1 MAERNFTTRWPADC
15 RTILL
20 IALLATGCDKA
31 SPVAPT
37 TPSPDPST
45 QTPPP
50 SPAVSQITLTGRITE
65 APPTTWTGVEGAM
78 FTITDG
84 ANTGRSVKADLDG
97 YFTLAGLTPGPIRAT
112 ATAEGYVPAS
122 LTLDGSRDTT
132 ASVQLL
138 PNPQTITNTITGD
151 LASTGGTCSDGI
163 ADRPCQIIAMPI
175 HNNGPT
181 DATLTWTGS
190 SDVALT
196 VTLFQ
201 TGASTPIAR
210 SSAAGTN
217 SQHISAMLTGGQDYE
232 FRITVVGGTGSAS
245 YTLRV
250 THQN

>member
-1 MAERNFTTRWPADC
+1 MAERICTNRWPVDC

-20 IALLATGCDKA
+20 VALLAAGCDKA

-37 TPSPDPST
+37 TTSPE
-45 QTPPP
+45 
-50 SPAVSQITLTGRITE
+50 PAPAAPAPNPVVSQITLTGRITE

-78 FTITDG
+78 FTIIDG
-84 ANTGRSVKADLDG
+84 SNAGRSVKADGDG
-97 YFTLAGLTPGPIRAT
+97 YFTLTALTPGPIHAS
-112 ATAEGYVPAS
+112 ATAEGYVSAS

-138 PNPQTITNTITGD
+138 PNPQTVTNTLTGD
-151 LASTGGTCSDGI
+151 IASTDGTCSDGS
-163 ADRPCQIIAMPI
+163 ADRPCHIIAMPI
-175 HNNGPT
+175 HNNGAT
-181 DATLTWTGS
+181 DATLTWHGS

-201 TGASTPIAR
+201 TGAATAIAR

-217 SQHISAMLTGGQDYE
+217 TQHISAMLAGGQDYE
-232 FRITVVGGTGSAS
+232 FRITVVGGSGSAS